1 MLTQE
6 GAFATTSSLPTGVQG
21 LPNDA
26 AETRPHLGLVCITIG
41 DQIRYR
47 TITRKRLLQFD
58 EVQQRQLLHD
68 LYTDNIARLNSA
80 LDFCLYHQIRLY
92 RFPTNLFPFADTPLG
107 ADVLTPL
114 GDQLYQA
121 GTRATTQGLRLV
133 VHPEQFIVLSSES
146 PQVVANSI
154 MMLESQAWLMDLLA
168 QPRSPWALLEIH
180 GGKGGRGAAL
190 ATVIRELS
198 DAARSRLGL
207 ENDEYAYSA
216 EAILAVCEATGV
228 PMIFDAHHHII
239 KEGLSS
245 YDHPSIAAMVAAA
258 RTTWPDPSWQ
268 VVHLSNGRERFQDR
282 SHSDLIA
289 DLPAAYATVPWIEVE
304 AKHKEVAINQL
315 RSTWTAL
322 TNKSTTDQ

>member
-1 MLTQE
+1 MLTE
-6 GAFATTSSLPTGVQG
+6 KGVFATASSLPTEVQC

-26 AETRPHLGLVCITIG
+26 ANARPHLGLVCITIS

-58 EVQQRQLLHD
+58 EAQQRQLLYD

-80 LDFCLYHQIRLY
+80 LDFCRNHQIRLY

-107 ADVLTPL
+107 ADVLAPL
-114 GDQLYQA
+114 GDQLRQA
-121 GTRATTQGLRLV
+121 GTCASTQGIRLV

-154 MMLESQAWLMDLLA
+154 MILESQAWLMDLLG

-180 GGKGGRGAAL
+180 GGKGGRSAAL

-198 DAARSRLGL
+198 EAVRSRLGL

-216 EAILAVCEATGV
+216 EEILAVCEATGV
-228 PMIFDAHHHII
+228 PMIFDAHHHLL
-239 KEGLSS
+239 KEGLRS
-245 YDHPSIAAMVAAA
+245 YDEPSVAAMVAAA

-268 VVHLSNGRERFQDR
+268 VVHLSNGRERLHDR

-289 DLPAAYATVPWIEVE
+289 ELPAAYATVPWIEVE

-315 RSTWTAL
+315 RSTWTTL
-322 TNKSTTDQ
+322 TNKSTTDK